1 MPHTFD
7 LLVIGDANPDVVLG
21 PLPGPLAF
29 GQREQLV
36 PTGLLTL
43 GGSAAIVACGA
54 ARLGLKVAF
63 AGRIGADDTGA
74 YVRDALAARG
84 VDTTALRV
92 DPDLPTPLTAVLVRD
107 GDRAI
112 LTAPGTLAATTGD
125 DVPEALLADCRHVH
139 AASYFLMPGLAAAL
153 PRLFGAARAHGAT
166 TSLDTN
172 DDPAGRWDPS
182 GLAATLPVT
191 DLLLPNAQEAR
202 ALSGRDRLD
211 EAAAATGR
219 ARAAGRGQGRRRRG
233 ARPRRPGAAAHA
245 RGAGR
250 AGRHRRGRRQLR
262 RRDDRRPAGRAA
274 DRRRA
279 RPRRRLR
286 RPVHPGAR
294 RHLRPAHLGR
304 GARRRVPHR
313 PRPQRAEPRKEPVMT
328 PTKIAFIG
336 AGSVV
341 FTQGLLADLFGFE
354 ELKGV
359 HVALHDID
367 PERLATAEGAA
378 RHIAAHR
385 GAGARITAH
394 ADRRAALEGA
404 DFVINIVQVGMR
416 ASTRTD
422 FEIPAR
428 YGVRQT
434 IGDTLGIGGIFRAL
448 RTFPLLRALGEDIA
462 AVCPDAWLLNY
473 TNPMAMNVQYLSAGH
488 RAHPGGGPVPLGV
501 LDDARPVRTARGPL
515 RGGRSTG
522 RRASTTRRGC
532 CVSSATARTC
542 TRCWTS

>member
-74 YVRDALAARG
+74 YVRSALAARG

-202 ALSGRDRLD
+202 ALSGCDRLD
-211 EAAAATGR
+211 EAAAGLASHGPLAVVKDGADGALAHDGR
-219 ARAAGRGQGRRRRG
+219 ALLRSPAVPVEPVDTVGAGDSFDAGMIAGRLAGLPT
-233 ARPRRPGAAAHA
+233 ADALALAAAC
-245 RGAGR
+245 GA
-250 AGRHRRGRRQLR
+250 L
-262 RRDDRRPAGRAA
+262 
-274 DRRRA
+274 
-279 RPRRRLR
+279 
-286 RPVHPGAR
+286 
-294 RHLRPAHLGR
+294 
-304 GARRRVPHR
+304 
-313 PRPQRAEPRKEPVMT
+313 
-328 PTKIAFIG
+328 
-336 AGSVV
+336 
-341 FTQGLLADLFGFE
+341 
-354 ELKGV
+354 
-359 HVALHDID
+359 
-367 PERLATAEGAA
+367 
-378 RHIAAHR
+378 
-385 GAGARITAH
+385 
-394 ADRRAALEGA
+394 
-404 DFVINIVQVGMR
+404 
-416 ASTRTD
+416 STR
-422 FEIPAR
+422 AH
-428 YGVRQT
+428 
-434 IGDTLGIGGIFRAL
+434 GGTAAQPTWDEAL
-448 RTFPLLRALGEDIA
+448 AAASRTVHAPSGQ
-462 AVCPDAWLLNY
+462 NHGKS
-473 TNPMAMNVQYLSAGH
+473 QS
-488 RAHPGGGPVPLGV
+488 
-501 LDDARPVRTARGPL
+501 
-515 RGGRSTG
+515 
-522 RRASTTRRGC
+522 
-532 CVSSATARTC
+532 
-542 TRCWTS
+542 